1 MSRRSSGVGAL
12 LALIVVDLVAA
23 NAALLLA
30 HYLRF
35 VSGAFGYEELH
46 PLRSYVGIGVLQTVI
61 LPAVFAAHQM
71 YRPRRAVSRLDE
83 IWGIFTCYSIT
94 TVLVMVASAFLW
106 RDFGPSRLLVALLWV
121 IGIVLVSL
129 GRLVTLSAQMSLR
142 ARGMGEDRV
151 LIVGEGD
158 PVRMVLQRVRQV
170 PELGYKP
177 VGCLVAPGSD
187 GSRAELP
194 VLGTT
199 HDIATAI
206 RQHQIDDVIV
216 AMPTLSHEQLIEIV
230 SLCQGERVN
239 IRVFPDLFQMLSSG
253 VETVDLGG
261 LPLLTIRD
269 TAMRGWDIAIKRTMD
284 VVGAG
289 IGLVLLSPMMLV
301 IAIAI
306 KLTSPTGPVFLC
318 QERVGLDGKPFGCLK
333 FRSMRPDAEKDT
345 GPVWATAHDPRRTL
359 IGTLLRT
366 YSLDELP
373 QLINILIGEMS
384 LVGPRPERPYFVSQ
398 FRRTVPGYWDRH
410 REKAG
415 LTGWAQANGLRGN
428 TSIEERT
435 AYDLWYVENWT
446 PWLDIKIMLRTLVVV
461 FRDRNAY

>member
-1 MSRRSSGVGAL
+1 MRPRSAGVGSVIAL
-12 LALIVVDLVAA
+12 LAVDLLAA
-23 NAALLLA
+23 NVALLLA

-35 VSGAFGYEELH
+35 SSGAFEYEELH
-46 PLRSYVGIGVLQTVI
+46 PLRSYVGIGVLQTII

-71 YRPRRAVSRLDE
+71 YRPRRIVSRLDE
-83 IWGIFTCYSIT
+83 LWGIFTCYSIT

-121 IGIVLVSL
+121 IGIVLVSVA
-129 GRLVTLSAQMSLR
+129 RLATLTVQMSMR

-151 LIVGEGD
+151 LIVGEGA
-158 PVRMVLQRVRQV
+158 PVRLVLQRIRQV

-177 VGCLVAPGSD
+177 VGCLIAPGSD
-187 GSRAELP
+187 GHLAELP

-199 HDIATAI
+199 VDLAIAI
-206 RQHQIDDVIV
+206 REHRIDDVIV
-216 AMPTLSHEQLIEIV
+216 AMPTLSHEQLIEII
-230 SLCQGERVN
+230 SLCQGESVN

-253 VETVDLGG
+253 LETVDLAG

-269 TAMRGWDIAIKRTMD
+269 TALRGVDVAIKRTMD
-284 VVGAG
+284 VVGAAIG
-289 IGLVLLSPMMLV
+289 IVLLSPVMLLV
-301 IAIAI
+301 AILV

-318 QERVGLDGKPFGCLK
+318 QERVGLDGKPFQCLK
-333 FRSMRPDAEKDT
+333 FRSMRPDAERET
-345 GPVWATAHDPRRTL
+345 GPVWATADDPRRTRL
-359 IGTLLRT
+359 GTFLRK

-373 QLINILIGEMS
+373 QFMNVLIGEMS
-384 LVGPRPERPYFVSQ
+384 LVGPRPERPHFVEQ
-398 FRRTVPGYWDRH
+398 FRRSVPRYWDRH

-415 LTGWAQANGLRGN
+415 LTGWAQVNGLRGN

-446 PWLDIKIMLRTLVVV
+446 PWLDIKILLRTLFVVV
-461 FRDRNAY
+461 RDRNAY

>member
-1 MSRRSSGVGAL
+1 MRPRSAGVGSVIAL
-12 LALIVVDLVAA
+12 LAVDLLAA
-23 NAALLLA
+23 NVALLLA

-35 VSGAFGYEELH
+35 SSGAFEYEELH
-46 PLRSYVGIGVLQTVI
+46 PLRSYVGIAVLQTII

-71 YRPRRAVSRLDE
+71 YRPRRIVSRLDE
-83 IWGIFTCYSIT
+83 LWGIFTCYSIT

-121 IGIVLVSL
+121 IGIVLVSVA
-129 GRLVTLSAQMSLR
+129 RLATLTVQMSMR

-151 LIVGEGD
+151 LVVGEGA
-158 PVRMVLQRVRQV
+158 PVRLVLQRIRQV

-177 VGCLVAPGSD
+177 VGCLIAPGSD
-187 GSRAELP
+187 GHLAELP

-199 HDIATAI
+199 LDLAIAI
-206 RQHQIDDVIV
+206 REHRIDDVIV
-216 AMPTLSHEQLIEIV
+216 AMPTLSHEQLIEII
-230 SLCQGERVN
+230 SLCQGESVN

-253 VETVDLGG
+253 LETVDLAG

-269 TAMRGWDIAIKRTMD
+269 TALRGVDVAIKRTMD
-284 VVGAG
+284 VVGAAVG
-289 IGLVLLSPMMLV
+289 IVLLSPVMLLV
-301 IAIAI
+301 AILV

-318 QERVGLDGKPFGCLK
+318 QERVGLDGKPFQCLK
-333 FRSMRPDAEKDT
+333 FRSMRPDAERET
-345 GPVWATAHDPRRTL
+345 GPVWATADDPRRTRL
-359 IGTLLRT
+359 GTFLRK

-373 QLINILIGEMS
+373 QFINVLIGEMS
-384 LVGPRPERPYFVSQ
+384 LVGPRPERPHFVEQ
-398 FRRTVPGYWDRH
+398 FRRSVPRYWDRH

-415 LTGWAQANGLRGN
+415 LTGWAQVNGLRGN

-446 PWLDIKIMLRTLVVV
+446 PWLDIKILLRTLFVVV
-461 FRDRNAY
+461 RDRNAY